1 MQIAFAQS
9 QSFRL
14 PKIVAAIAFLLLGG
28 SSMIGIAAP
37 CTTATP
43 NCTEWIKLGKGEAR
57 SLVYRT
63 QALETSNTAI
73 TRVLVMVHGAG
84 RDADNY
90 FRTAVAAGFLAGA
103 LDNTLI
109 ISPRFA
115 SNNSGC
121 SDTLGE
127 NEINWG
133 CSGDSWRSGSVA
145 TNAEGLTSYDLMDE
159 ILRKVARKNLFPNVK
174 AIVLSG
180 HSAGGQYMA
189 RYVMA
194 NTVHDTLQIPITY
207 VVSNPSSYAYLDAN
221 RPTTNGAEFR
231 PYSDGRNCTAYD
243 RWPYGLQNRNG
254 SSAKLSDEQL
264 KKNLTSRSVIYLLSE
279 LDTLPLAGFDSS
291 CPAMAQGPNR
301 FARGQAFAKYVNQK
315 YGAQHKVT
323 IVPLC
328 GHNARCVFTAEIALP
343 LLFPQM

>member
-1 MQIAFAQS
+1 MQE
-9 QSFRL
+9 SFRSQKVGL
-14 PKIVAAIAFLLLGG
+14 AMAFLLLLFCI
-28 SSMIGIAAP
+28 SSTTAAP

-43 NCTEWIKLGKGEAR
+43 NCTEWIKLGNGQAR

-63 QALETSNTAI
+63 HSLETSNQDI

-109 ISPRFA
+109 IAPRFA
-115 SNNSGC
+115 SNNGGGC
-121 SDTLGE
+121 SDALAD

-133 CSGDSWRSGSVA
+133 CNGDSWRSGSVA
-145 TNAEGLTSYDLMDE
+145 TKAESVTSYDLMDE
-159 ILRKVARKNLFPNVK
+159 ILRKVARQNLFPKVK

-194 NTVHDTLQIPITY
+194 NAVHDALQIPITY

-221 RPTTNGAEFR
+221 RPTASGDEFR
-231 PYSDGRNCTAYD
+231 PYSEGRNCTTYD

-254 SSAKLSDEQL
+254 SAAKLSDEQL
-264 KKNLTSRSVIYLLSE
+264 KKNLAARSVIYLLSE
-279 LDTLPLAGFDSS
+279 LDKLPLAGFDSS

-301 FARGQAFAKYVNQK
+301 FARGQAYAKYVNQK
-315 YGAQHKVT
+315 FGAQHKVT
-323 IVPLC
+323 TVPLC
-328 GHNARCVFTAEIALP
+328 GHNARCAFTAEVALP
-343 LLFPQM
+343 LLFPKM

>member
-1 MQIAFAQS
+1 MMPT
-9 QSFRL
+9 SFRL
-14 PKIVAAIAFLLLGG
+14 PQAISTFACLFLLLCA
-28 SSMIGIAAP
+28 SAFTSVAAP

-43 NCTEWIKLGKGEAR
+43 NCTEWIKLEGQSR

-63 QALETSNTAI
+63 HSLEAANEAI

-115 SNNSGC
+115 SSNNGGGC
-121 SDTLGE
+121 SDALGE

-133 CSGDSWRSGSVA
+133 CNGDSWRSGSVA
-145 TNAEGLTSYDLMDE
+145 TNAEGLNSYDLMDE

-180 HSAGGQYMA
+180 HSAGGQYMT
-189 RYVMA
+189 RYVLA
-194 NTVHDTLQIPITY
+194 NTVQDTLQIPITY
-207 VVSNPSSYAYLDAN
+207 VISNPSSYAYLDAN
-221 RPTTNGAEFR
+221 RPTTGGADYR
-231 PYSDGRNCTAYD
+231 PYSEGRNCTTYD

-264 KKNLTSRSVIYLLSE
+264 KKNLAARSVIYLLSE

-301 FARGQAFAKYVNQK
+301 FARGQAYAKYVNQK
-315 YGAQHKVT
+315 FGAQHKVT
-323 IVPLC
+323 VVPLC
-328 GHNARCVFTAEIALP
+328 GHNARCVFTAEAALP
-343 LLFPQM
+343 ILFPKM

>member
-1 MQIAFAQS
+1 MS
-9 QSFRL
+9 Q
-14 PKIVAAIAFLLLGG
+14 KILAASTFLLLLFCFN
-28 SSMIGIAAP
+28 SITIAAP

-43 NCTEWIKLGKGEAR
+43 NCTEWIKLGKGQSR
-57 SLVYRT
+57 SLIYRT
-63 QALETSNTAI
+63 HALETANPAI

-109 ISPRFA
+109 IAPRFA
-115 SNNSGC
+115 SNNNSGC
-121 SDTLGE
+121 SDTLAE

-145 TNAEGLTSYDLMDE
+145 TNAEGVTSYDLMDE
-159 ILRKVARKNLFPNVK
+159 ILRKVARKHLFPNLK

-180 HSAGGQYMA
+180 HSAGGQYMT

-194 NTVHDTLQIPITY
+194 NTVHDTLPVPITY
-207 VVSNPSSYAYLDAN
+207 VVSNPSSYAYLDAA
-221 RPTTNGAEFR
+221 RPNTTGEEFR
-231 PYSDGRNCTAYD
+231 PYSEGRNCTTYD

-254 SSAKLSDEQL
+254 ASAKLSDEQL
-264 KKNLTSRSVIYLLSE
+264 KKNLTSRSVVYLLSE

-301 FARGQAFAKYVNQK
+301 FARGQAYAKYVKQK
-315 YGAQHKVT
+315 FGAHHKVT
-323 IVPLC
+323 TVPLC
-328 GHNARCVFTAEIALP
+328 GHNARCVFTSEVALP
-343 LLFPQM
+343 ILFPKM